1 MRNPRLLP
9 PDRPGL
15 PSSPSSPLFP
25 SLLNAAILLLASAI
39 GAVAFVAPFFS
50 LETALPGDGGAL
62 SHAADAPFF
71 LILLIVICLG
81 AVLLNLSA
89 GQMNTRTVAVL
100 GILTAFNAVLRA
112 LPGPGGFNAIF
123 FLPILAGH
131 VYGATFGFLL
141 GSLSLLVSA
150 LLGGGVG
157 PWLPFQMF
165 ATGWVGM
172 LGALAPSWPRHPRR
186 EVLLLAAWGLFLGLL
201 FGAIMNL
208 WFWPFVFRPDQAAL
222 YWQPGLG
229 LAGILQRYLP
239 FYLVTSLAWDL
250 WRAGGNALLILFL
263 GLPVLRLLRRFQLR
277 FRFEITSEE

>member
-1 MRNPRLLP
+1 MPQTGNPVQI
-9 PDRPGL
+9 GV
-15 PSSPSSPLFP
+15 PL
-25 SLLNAAILLLASAI
+25 SKTSQLLNVIILLLASAV
-39 GAVAFVAPFFS
+39 GVVAFVAPFFS
-50 LETALPGDGGAL
+50 LDTGQANDGGAL
-62 SHAADAPFF
+62 AHAAEAPLS

-81 AVLLNLSA
+81 ALLLKLSA
-89 GQMNTRTVAVL
+89 GQKNTRTVAVL
-100 GILTAFNAVLRA
+100 GILTAFSAVLRA

-131 VYGATFGFLL
+131 GYGATFGFLL
-141 GSLSLLVSA
+141 GSLALLVSA

-172 LGALAPSWPRHPRR
+172 LGALTPALPAHPRR
-186 EVLLLAAWGLFLGLL
+186 EVVLLAAWGLFLGLL

-229 LAGILQRYLP
+229 LKGFLERYLP

-277 FRFEITSEE
+277 FRFEVVTDE

>member
-1 MRNPRLLP
+1 MIKMTHW
-9 PDRPGL
+9 
-15 PSSPSSPLFP
+15 F
-25 SLLNAAILLLASAI
+25 NAAILLLASAI
-39 GAVAFVAPFFS
+39 GATAFLAPFFS
-50 LETALPGDGGAL
+50 LETQQAADSGAL

-71 LILLIVICLG
+71 LVLLIVICLA
-81 AVLLNLSA
+81 AVFLNLSA

-100 GILTAFNAVLRA
+100 GILTAFSAALRA

-141 GSLSLLVSA
+141 GSLALLVSA

-165 ATGWVGM
+165 AAGWVGM
-172 LGALAPSWPRHPRR
+172 LGALAPAWPHHPRR
-186 EVLLLAAWGLFLGLL
+186 EVIVLALWGLLLGLL

-208 WFWPFVFRPDQAAL
+208 WFWPFVVRPEQTGL
-222 YWQPGLG
+222 YWQSG
-229 LAGILQRYLP
+229 AGVRGFLQRYLP

-263 GLPVLRLLRRFQLR
+263 GAPVLRLLRRFQLR
-277 FRFEITSEE
+277 FHFEITPHNPTPQI

>member
-1 MRNPRLLP
+1 MLSSRSAQQARL
-9 PDRPGL
+9 
-15 PSSPSSPLFP
+15 SFF
-25 SLLNAAILLLASAI
+25 LNVVVLLLASAI
-39 GAVAFVAPFFS
+39 GVVAFIAPFFN
-50 LETALPGDGGAL
+50 LDTLQAGDSGAL

-71 LILLIVICLG
+71 LIVLVVICLG

-100 GILTAFNAVLRA
+100 GILTAFSAVLRA

-141 GSLSLLVSA
+141 GSLALLVSA

-172 LGALAPSWPRHPRR
+172 LGAFVPAWPRHPRR
-186 EVLLLAAWGLFLGLL
+186 EVILLAAWGLLLGLL

-208 WFWPFVFRPDQAAL
+208 WFWPFIVRPEQTSL
-222 YWQPGLG
+222 YWQPGSGLG
-229 LAGILQRYLP
+229 GFLQRYLP
-239 FYLVTSLAWDL
+239 FYLFTSLAWDL

-263 GLPVLRLLRRFQLR
+263 GMPVLRLLRRFQLR
-277 FRFEITSEE
+277 FRFEITPDE